1 VLSFSSIGG
10 FVQSNLLFK
19 FVREELLMK
28 AVFLD
33 AETLSNDV
41 DLSPIESVTGELLL
55 YRRTTPEEVQERIR
69 GFDTVLVNKVVLTRA
84 HFEACPELKTIAV
97 VATGLNNIDQPAAE
111 DHGITV
117 MNVTNY
123 GRSTVAQHT
132 MALILAL
139 ATRLLDY
146 DRDVRA
152 GRWEDSDMFCLM
164 GHPIMELEGRTLGI
178 VGYGDLGQGV
188 AERAKA
194 FGMNILLGA
203 RPGQSTGERDG
214 YAQVPMDEFLAKA
227 DVISLHC
234 LLTDATRNLIGPREL
249 AMMKPSALLINTS
262 RGGLVDEQALADA
275 LRKGTIAGA
284 GFDVLTEEPP
294 RNGNPLLA
302 GDIPNLIVTPHS
314 AWASREA
321 RQRIVQITARNLAG
335 R

>member
-1 VLSFSSIGG
+1 
-10 FVQSNLLFK
+10 
-19 FVREELLMK
+19 MK

-33 AETLSNDV
+33 ADTLGNDV
-41 DLSPIESVTGELLL
+41 ELAPIEAVTGGLVK
-55 YRRTTPEEVQERIR
+55 YPRTSPEQVLERIR
-69 GFDTVLVNKVVLTRA
+69 GFDTVLVNKVVLSRE
-84 HFEACPELKTIAV
+84 HFEACPELRTVAV
-97 VATGLNNIDQPAAE
+97 VATGLNNIDQQAAGE
-111 DHGITV
+111 HGITV

-152 GRWEDSDMFCLM
+152 GRWADSDMFCLM
-164 GHPIMELEGRTLGI
+164 DHPIMELEGRTLGV
-178 VGYGDLGQGV
+178 VGYGDLGRGV
-188 AERAKA
+188 VERAKA
-194 FGMNILLGA
+194 FGMDILLGA
-203 RPGQSTGERDG
+203 RPGQPTGERDG
-214 YAQVPMDEFLAKA
+214 MPQVPMDKLLERA

-234 LLTDATRNLIGPREL
+234 LLTEETRHLIGKREL
-249 AMMKPSALLINTS
+249 AMMKPTALLINTS

-275 LRKGTIAGA
+275 LRQGTIAGA

-321 RQRIVQITARNLAG
+321 RQRIVAITADNLAG
-335 R
+335 H

>member
-1 VLSFSSIGG
+1 
-10 FVQSNLLFK
+10 
-19 FVREELLMK
+19 MK

-33 AETLSNDV
+33 ADTLGNDI
-41 DLSPIESVTGELLL
+41 DLAPIEAVTGELVK
-55 YRRTTPEEVQERIR
+55 YPRTSAEQVSERIR

-84 HFEACPELKTIAV
+84 HFEACPELRTIAV
-97 VATGLNNIDQPAAE
+97 VATGLNNIDQPAAGE
-111 DHGITV
+111 HGITV

-152 GRWEDSDMFCLM
+152 GRWADSDMFCLM
-164 GHPIMELEGRTLGI
+164 DHPIMELEGRTLGI

-188 AERAKA
+188 AERAEA
-194 FGMNILLGA
+194 FGMKVLLGA
-203 RPGQSTGERDG
+203 RPGQKTGEVDG
-214 YAQVPMDEFLAKA
+214 YPRIPLDDLLRQA
-227 DVISLHC
+227 DVLSIHC
-234 LLTDATRNLIGPREL
+234 LLTDETRHMIGAREL
-249 AMMKPSALLINTS
+249 EMMKKDALLINTS

-275 LRKGTIAGA
+275 LRNGVIAGA

-294 RNGNPLLA
+294 RNGNPLLSD
-302 GDIPNLIVTPHS
+302 DIPNLIVTPHS

-321 RQRIVQITARNLAG
+321 RQRIVEITADNLAAL
-335 R
+335 

>member
-1 VLSFSSIGG
+1 
-10 FVQSNLLFK
+10 
-19 FVREELLMK
+19 MK

-33 AETLSNDV
+33 AATLGHDV
-41 DLSPIESVTGELLL
+41 DLEPIEEVTGGLTC
-55 YRRTTPEEVQERIR
+55 YPRTRPEEVVERLR
-69 GFDTVLVNKVVLTRA
+69 GFDTLLVNKVVIGRE

-97 VATGLNNIDQPAAE
+97 VATGLNNIDLQAAN
-111 DHGITV
+111 DHGVEV

-123 GRSTVAQHT
+123 GRSTVSQHA

-152 GRWEDSDMFCLM
+152 GRWGESDMFCLM
-164 GHPIMELEGRTLGI
+164 NHPIMELEGKTLGI
-178 VGYGDLGQGV
+178 IGYGDLGQGL

-194 FGMNILLGA
+194 FGMKVVLGC
-203 RPGQSTGERDG
+203 RPGQEAGEVDG
-214 YAQVPMDEFLAKA
+214 LERIPLEDLLETA

-234 LLTDATRNLIGPREL
+234 LLTESTRNLIGKKEL
-249 AMMKPSALLINTS
+249 ARMKPSALLINTS
-262 RGGLVDEQALADA
+262 RGGLVDEAALAEA
-275 LRKGTIAGA
+275 LRNGEIAGA

-321 RQRIVQITARNLAG
+321 RQRIVAITAENLASL
-335 R
+335 

>member
-1 VLSFSSIGG
+1 
-10 FVQSNLLFK
+10 
-19 FVREELLMK
+19 MK

-33 AETLSNDV
+33 ADTLGNDV
-41 DLSPIESVTGELLL
+41 DLSPIKEVTGNLLL
-55 YRRTTPEEVQERIR
+55 HGRTTAEQVQERIR

-84 HFEACPELKTIAV
+84 HFEACPELRTIAV
-97 VATGLNNIDQPAAE
+97 VATGLNNIDRQAAD
-111 DHGITV
+111 DHGIAV

-152 GRWEDSDMFCLM
+152 GRWADSDMFCLM
-164 GHPIMELEGRTLGI
+164 DHPIMELEGRTLGV
-178 VGYGDLGQGV
+178 VGYGDLGRGV
-188 AERAKA
+188 IERAKA
-194 FGMNILLGA
+194 FGMNVLLGA
-203 RPGQSTGERDG
+203 RPGQPTGERDG
-214 YAQVPMDEFLAKA
+214 ITQLPMDELLKQA
-227 DVISLHC
+227 DVVSLHC
-234 LLTDATRNLIGPREL
+234 LLTEETRHLIGEREL
-249 AMMKPSALLINTS
+249 AMMKSSALLINTS

-321 RQRIVQITARNLAG
+321 RQRIVDITARNLARG
-335 R
+335 

>member
-1 VLSFSSIGG
+1 
-10 FVQSNLLFK
+10 
-19 FVREELLMK
+19 MK

-33 AETLSNDV
+33 ADTLGEDV
-41 DLSPIESVTGELLL
+41 DLSPIEKVTGDLVLHG
-55 YRRTTPEEVQERIR
+55 RTTAARVQERIR

-84 HFEACPELKTIAV
+84 HFEACPELRTIAV
-97 VATGLNNIDQPAAE
+97 VATGLNNIDRQAAGE
-111 DHGITV
+111 HGITV
-117 MNVTNY
+117 LNVTNY

-152 GRWEDSDMFCLM
+152 GRWADSDMFCLM
-164 GHPIMELEGRTLGI
+164 DHPIMELEGRTLGI
-178 VGYGDLGQGV
+178 VGYGDLGKGV
-188 AERAKA
+188 AARAQA

-203 RPGQSTGERDG
+203 RPGQPTGERDG
-214 YAQVPMDEFLAKA
+214 ISQVAMDELLKRA
-227 DVISLHC
+227 DVVSLHC
-234 LLTDATRNLIGPREL
+234 LLTEETRHLIGAREL
-249 AMMKPSALLINTS
+249 AMMKPGALLINTS

-321 RQRIVQITARNLAG
+321 RQRIVEITARNLARG
-335 R
+335 QGSDQG